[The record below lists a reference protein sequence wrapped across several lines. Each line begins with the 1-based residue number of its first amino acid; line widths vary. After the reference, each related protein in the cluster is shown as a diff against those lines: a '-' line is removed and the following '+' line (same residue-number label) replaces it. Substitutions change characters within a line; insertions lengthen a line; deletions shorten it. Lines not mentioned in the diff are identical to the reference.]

1 MLALGSVENEKL
13 KMLEEFLDEHNFPK
27 SWYCL
32 GRGMD
37 DAICI
42 EPYDGK
48 WYVYY
53 VEHGRFENIIDHSH
67 FEDAACDFLS
77 RFGKE
82 YSAQNMTDL
91 REYLGINDSG
101 YKRRYPPN
109 RECTAVVD
117 PQEVAE
123 KVIVI
128 SHGSSRPH
136 PRGIKINYERNSRTA
151 KKTREREYGKAHF
164 LESRKSNKNG
174 LRSEKKNGPLIGTKK
189 GKAK

>member
-1 MLALGSVENEKL
+1 MTMSSNIKKEKM
-13 KMLEEFLDEHNFPK
+13 KMLEKFLDEHKFPK
-27 SWYCL
+27 SWYCIGG
-32 GRGMD
+32 GRD

-42 EPYDGK
+42 EPYDGN

-53 VEHGRFENIIDHSH
+53 VEQGKFEEIANHH
-67 FEDAACDFLS
+67 QFEDAACDFLS

-82 YSAQNMTDL
+82 YSAQNMADL
-91 REYLGINDSG
+91 REYFGMKDGG

-109 RECTAVVD
+109 HEIIAIVD
-117 PQEVAE
+117 PQEATK

-136 PRGIKINYERNSRTA
+136 PRGIKINYERNSRIA

-174 LRSEKKNGPLIGTKK
+174 LRSEMKSGPLIGTKK
-189 GKAK
+189 GKTK